1 MDKEE
6 IFKLK
11 KRARQ
16 RTSEEIEKSDPLNM
30 TLEELGYS
38 VDEAYE
44 LGYVDCEIIMSRK
57 MLDILNIRY

>member
-1 MDKEE
+1 MDKGE

-16 RTSEEIEKSDPLNM
+16 RTSEEIEKSNPLNM